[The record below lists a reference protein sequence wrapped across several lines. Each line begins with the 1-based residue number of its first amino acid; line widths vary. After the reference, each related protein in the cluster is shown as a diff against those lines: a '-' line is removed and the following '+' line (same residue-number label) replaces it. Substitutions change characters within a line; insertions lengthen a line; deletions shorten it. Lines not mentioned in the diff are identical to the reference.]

1 MMGLRQDGIGS
12 GQWRIMAP
20 TDPPADPAG
29 DHRPADGGLDE
40 ATRERLLAVLYR
52 ELAAS
57 KKEALDRGVPQ
68 ERLAAN
74 LAQRVAILRER
85 IKRLSGED
93 VPNDFGNTP

>member
-1 MMGLRQDGIGS
+1 
-12 GQWRIMAP
+12 
-20 TDPPADPAG
+20 
-29 DHRPADGGLDE
+29 
-40 ATRERLLAVLYR
+40 VLYR

-85 IKRLSGED
+85 IRKLSGED